1 VGAAAQHRLALDC
14 PYPRGLGW
22 GDVRPSGQGAG
33 HVPRLVG
40 ARAFATG
47 LVFPFVLAAASSAAM
62 IAAGAATRKSRIPS
76 GPYMTGAA
84 AAVILASP

>member
-1 VGAAAQHRLALDC
+1 MS
-14 PYPRGLGW
+14 PGW
-22 GDVRPSGQGAG
+22 P
-33 HVPRLVG
+33 G

>member
-1 VGAAAQHRLALDC
+1 MFPGAK
-14 PYPRGLGW
+14 
-22 GDVRPSGQGAG
+22 
-33 HVPRLVG
+33 
-40 ARAFATG
+40 AFATG

-84 AAVILASP
+84 AVILASPLARLPAGNGRRTNGPGFVLRIHGPARMAAIS